1 MKRFL
6 LFAGTDLAMAHGVA
20 GFVADFDSSAEALVL
35 LVDQQKPSEW
45 WHILDTQTGEVIA
58 RQQVRLSNGT
68 IGFQRSDRIV
78 GTHAKTKA
86 VPAPAPRRAGLD
98 PLETDLRDTVATG
111 LATGN
116 GRANRH
122 AIGAAPEH

>member
-6 LFAGTDLAMAHGVA
+6 LFAGTDVVTAHGVA

-35 LVDQQKPSEW
+35 LVDQQHPSEW

-58 RQQVRLSNGT
+58 RRQVRLSNGT

-78 GTHAKTKA
+78 GTLAKTMP
-86 VPAPAPRRAGLD
+86 VPGDRPAKQDRDRPWDRERLRERTRDRRC
-98 PLETDLRDTVATG
+98 P
-111 LATGN
+111 
-116 GRANRH
+116 
-122 AIGAAPEH
+122 

>member
-1 MKRFL
+1 MGMLMAHIYPLANQSFACQCRIGSLLAVSLNDQQARASMKRFL

-58 RQQVRLSNGT
+58 RRQVRLSNGT
-68 IGFQRSDRIV
+68 IGFQRS
-78 GTHAKTKA
+78 
-86 VPAPAPRRAGLD
+86 
-98 PLETDLRDTVATG
+98 
-111 LATGN
+111 
-116 GRANRH
+116 
-122 AIGAAPEH
+122 